1 LRQGPV
7 PLRRTYAEHVAPGWW
22 RRETAL
28 PIRPLVVDV
37 VLALAAMYAAFLLT
51 SEVLATLAGRG
62 SAVAAYAVAL
72 LHGASVGFRRLAPLP
87 ALAVLLGTAAVFGF
101 ILRLPIYMLGPA
113 VLFVAYALG
122 GEFPRRQALVLLAS
136 AELALVLLL
145 GLGPGFPGWDSVAL
159 YAALVAGSWFLGTLA
174 RRWQTLARELGERA
188 AELEQARSELARH
201 AVAVERLRI
210 ARELHD
216 VLAHSM
222 SVIAMHAGAARL
234 AVGSN
239 PASQLAALDVIERS
253 SREALGEMR
262 RLVTVLR
269 EDEGAATDRGPAPH
283 VSELHGLVAG
293 VVAAGV
299 TVDVHTEGDLSHLPA
314 GVSLAGYRVVQ
325 EALTNVV
332 RHAGA
337 TQARLDVR
345 VAPQVLA
352 IRVEDEGPAEAGRPP
367 LPGGGGHGSV
377 GMRERVE
384 LYGGTL
390 VAGPR
395 PGGGWC
401 VEARLPYAGVER

>member
-1 LRQGPV
+1 
-7 PLRRTYAEHVAPGWW
+7 
-22 RRETAL
+22 
-28 PIRPLVVDV
+28 VVDV
-37 VLALAAMYAAFLLT
+37 VLSVLAMYAAFLLT
-51 SEVLATLAGRG
+51 SEVLAGLAGNG
-62 SAVAAYAVAL
+62 VAAAAHLVAL
-72 LHGASVGFRRLAPLP
+72 MHGVSVAFRRLAPLP
-87 ALAVLLGTAAVFGF
+87 ALAVLIGTAGVFG
-101 ILRLPIYMLGPA
+101 LVLGLPIYMLGPA

-122 GEFPRRQALVLLAS
+122 GEFPRRQALALLAS

-145 GLGPGFPGWDSVAL
+145 GLGPGFPGWDSVVL
-159 YAALVAGSWFLGTLA
+159 YAALVAASWYLGALA
-174 RRWQTLARELGERA
+174 RRWQMLARELGERA
-188 AELEQARSELARH
+188 AELEKARSELARH
-201 AVAVERLRI
+201 AVAAERLRI

-234 AVGSN
+234 GVGSS
-239 PASQLAALDVIERS
+239 PASELAALDVIERS

-262 RLVTVLR
+262 RLVNVLR
-269 EDEGAATDRGPAPH
+269 DDDGAATVRGPAPN
-283 VSELHGLVAG
+283 VSQLHGLVAG

-337 TQARLDVR
+337 TRARLDVR
-345 VAPQVLA
+345 VAPQMLA
-352 IRVEDEGPAEAGRPP
+352 IRVENVGPDEAHEPL

-390 VAGPR
+390 AAGPR
-395 PGGGWC
+395 PGGGWS
-401 VEARLPYAGVER
+401 VEACLPYTGGEP